1 MEMAFLDKLM
11 SGSTNELLDL
21 IYVIQNLPDVW
32 SLCSLVG
39 TDHKLMGD
47 SPLYIFLTISLRSS
61 RNLTVTMK
69 GIQNGVV

>member
-39 TDHKLMGD
+39 TDRKLMGN
-47 SPLYIFLTISLRSS
+47 SLLNIF
-61 RNLTVTMK
+61 
-69 GIQNGVV
+69 